1 MQLELFS
8 FSVYTGKKHIGKE
21 GDFMQNLSMKHRCII
36 GFTLFSMFFGAGN
49 LIFPPLLGAQAGRD
63 TLIAMAGLGLTAVL
77 LPVLSVMAVA
87 RHDGLTNLVG
97 SIHPVLAILFAVFVH
112 LMIGPCVAIPRT
124 ASTSFEMAVAPFLHN
139 SDQTL
144 FLIRCV
150 YSFVFFTVAIVI
162 ALKPTHLKDRL
173 GKIMTPV
180 LLVLSA
186 VTFFGVLVKLPAL
199 FAAPN
204 AYYAGHPIRSGFIT
218 GYQTMDILAAYNFG
232 TVISMNIGSF
242 GITDK
247 KAVASETIRAGIMAG
262 VMLIIVY
269 GATSYIGA
277 VCSVD
282 FPGAQ
287 NGAEILTWAVKAC
300 YGIYGQLIIGA
311 IFFIACFNVC
321 VGLLCCCATFFH
333 ELLPKI
339 SYVAWL
345 IIFAVSSFVISSAGL
360 NFILTMSLPVLQ
372 IMCPVAI
379 LITVYGLI
387 RKP

>member
-1 MQLELFS
+1 M
-8 FSVYTGKKHIGKE
+8 
-21 GDFMQNLSMKHRCII
+21 
-36 GFTLFSMFFGAGN
+36 
-49 LIFPPLLGAQAGRD
+49 
-63 TLIAMAGLGLTAVL
+63 
-77 LPVLSVMAVA
+77 
-87 RHDGLTNLVG
+87 
-97 SIHPVLAILFAVFVH
+97 
-112 LMIGPCVAIPRT
+112 
-124 ASTSFEMAVAPFLHN
+124 
-139 SDQTL
+139 
-144 FLIRCV
+144 
-150 YSFVFFTVAIVI
+150 I
-162 ALKPTHLKDRL
+162 ALKPTHLKDLL

-180 LLVLSA
+180 LLVLIA

-262 VMLIIVY
+262 IMLIIVY

>member
-1 MQLELFS
+1 
-8 FSVYTGKKHIGKE
+8 
-21 GDFMQNLSMKHRCII
+21 MQNLSMKHRCII

-77 LPVLSVMAVA
+77 LPILSVMAVA

-162 ALKPTHLKDRL
+162 ALKPTHLKDLL

-180 LLVLSA
+180 LLVLIA

-204 AYYAGHPIRSGFIT
+204 AYYAEHPIRSGFIT

-379 LITVYGLI
+379 LITIYGLI

>member
-1 MQLELFS
+1 
-8 FSVYTGKKHIGKE
+8 
-21 GDFMQNLSMKHRCII
+21 
-36 GFTLFSMFFGAGN
+36 
-49 LIFPPLLGAQAGRD
+49 
-63 TLIAMAGLGLTAVL
+63 
-77 LPVLSVMAVA
+77 
-87 RHDGLTNLVG
+87 
-97 SIHPVLAILFAVFVH
+97 
-112 LMIGPCVAIPRT
+112 
-124 ASTSFEMAVAPFLHN
+124 
-139 SDQTL
+139 
-144 FLIRCV
+144 
-150 YSFVFFTVAIVI
+150 
-162 ALKPTHLKDRL
+162 
-173 GKIMTPV
+173 
-180 LLVLSA
+180 
-186 VTFFGVLVKLPAL
+186 
-199 FAAPN
+199 
-204 AYYAGHPIRSGFIT
+204 
-218 GYQTMDILAAYNFG
+218 
-232 TVISMNIGSF
+232 
-242 GITDK
+242 
-247 KAVASETIRAGIMAG
+247 MAG

-282 FPGAQ
+282 FPDAQ

>member
-1 MQLELFS
+1 
-8 FSVYTGKKHIGKE
+8 
-21 GDFMQNLSMKHRCII
+21 MQNLSMKHRCII

-63 TLIAMAGLGLTAVL
+63 TILAMAGLGLTAVL
-77 LPVLSVMAVA
+77 LPILSVMAVA

-97 SIHPVLAILFAVFVH
+97 SIHPVLAVLFAVFVH

-139 SDQTL
+139 SDQAL

-150 YSFVFFTVAIVI
+150 YSFVFFTVAIMI
-162 ALKPTHLKDRL
+162 ALKPTHLKDLL

-180 LLVLSA
+180 LLVLIA
-186 VTFFGVLVKLPAL
+186 VTFFGVLIKLPAL

-204 AYYAGHPIRSGFIT
+204 AYYAAHPIRSGFIT

-277 VCSVD
+277 VCSAD
-282 FPGAQ
+282 FPDAQ

-379 LITVYGLI
+379 LITIYGLI

>member
-1 MQLELFS
+1 MQLESFS

-63 TLIAMAGLGLTAVL
+63 TLLAMAGLGLTAVL
-77 LPVLSVMAVA
+77 LPILSVMAVA

-97 SIHPVLAILFAVFVH
+97 SIHPVLAVLFAVFVH

-150 YSFVFFTVAIVI
+150 YSFVFFTAAIMI
-162 ALKPTHLKDRL
+162 ALKPTHLKDLL

-180 LLVLSA
+180 LLVLIA

-262 VMLIIVY
+262 IMLIIVY
-269 GATSYIGA
+269 SATSYIGA

>member
-1 MQLELFS
+1 LQLELFS

-77 LPVLSVMAVA
+77 LPVLSVIAVA

-180 LLVLSA
+180 LLVLIA